1 MKRRNLLARALSA
14 AGVAAAAPAFAQ
26 TAATG
31 GFDWRRHD
39 GQAVNLMFNNHPW
52 SQAMRDMVAEFTAR
66 TGIRTRMEIF
76 NEEQFRARLTTL
88 MQGRSPELDVYMS
101 LTSREGAVFRRA
113 GWYADLAPMLADP
126 ALTAPDFDYEDFSP
140 SIRQASTFG
149 RQVVAVPINQ
159 EGPLLYWRKDVFE
172 RLGIAEPRFLEDL
185 PAAAAAI
192 KAREPGI
199 GPWAAR
205 GLRGAVAYA
214 FAGFVYNLGGS
225 FATPDGKPGLSQ
237 PATVKALG
245 MYAGLLKDHGPPG
258 ALNHTFTQVIE
269 LVGQGRVAMAHESSN
284 EFANLTRFPGRAG
297 DLGVKVLPP
306 GRETGISKPVAI
318 GWALAVSAHS
328 RRQPAAWHFLQW
340 ATGKEVQAKLIQAGV
355 APPRASV
362 FRGPAF
368 EAWAAEAPIRRA
380 WADAL
385 VALGRDGTGTYQ
397 PPTERV
403 PEARDLIGNAVQQV
417 VLGRATAE
425 EAARAA
431 DAELAKLQ

>member
-1 MKRRNLLARALSA
+1 MKRRSLLGGALSGA
-14 AGVAAAAPAFAQ
+14 AVVAAPGRAQSPAP
-26 TAATG
+26 G

-39 GQAVNLMFNNHPW
+39 GQTVNLMFNNHPW

-88 MQGRSPELDVYMS
+88 MQGRSAELDVYMS

-126 ALTAPDFDYEDFSP
+126 AMTAPDFDYEDFSA
-140 SIRQASTFG
+140 SIRQASTFD

-172 RLGIAEPRFLEDL
+172 RLGIAEPGVLEDI

-192 KAREPGI
+192 KARESGI

-205 GLRGAVAYA
+205 GLRGAIAYA
-214 FAGFVYNLGGS
+214 FAGFVHNLGGS
-225 FATPDGKPGLSQ
+225 LATPDGKPGLSQ
-237 PATVKALG
+237 PATVKALE
-245 MYAGLLKDHGPPG
+245 MYAGLLKDNGPPG

-269 LVGQGRVAMAHESSN
+269 LLGQGRVAMAHESSN
-284 EFANLTRFPGRAG
+284 EFANLMRFPDRAK

-318 GWALAVSAHS
+318 GWTLAISAHS

-368 EAWAAEAPIRRA
+368 EAWAAEMPIRRA

-385 VALGRDGTGTYQ
+385 VALGRDGTGIYQ
-397 PPTERV
+397 PPTDRV
-403 PEARDLIGNAVQQV
+403 PEARDLMGNAVQQV
-417 VLGRATAE
+417 VLGRATAQ

-431 DAELAKLQ
+431 DVELAKLQ